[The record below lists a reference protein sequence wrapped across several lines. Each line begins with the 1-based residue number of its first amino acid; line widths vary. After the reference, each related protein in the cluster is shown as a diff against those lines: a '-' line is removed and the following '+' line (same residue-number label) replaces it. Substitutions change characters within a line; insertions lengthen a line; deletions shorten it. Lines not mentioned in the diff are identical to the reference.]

1 MRLFL
6 LFIVCFGVGF
16 QTLFAVAA
24 PESKPPTICLNMIVK
39 DEAQVIK
46 RCLGS
51 VKPMIDYWVI
61 VDTGSSDGTQDIIRE
76 FMKDIPG
83 ELHERPWKNFG
94 HNRNEALQ
102 LAKGKGDYVLFIDA
116 DEMFEYSPDFKK
128 PILDKDYYYI
138 DTRFCGMNY
147 GRVLIV
153 KNILM
158 WKWHGVLHEWLDSPL
173 ARTVDTLPNVTN
185 IVRTDGARSKDP
197 KKFLKD
203 AAVLEAGL
211 KDEPN
216 NSRYMF
222 YLAQSYRDAGE
233 NKKAI
238 EKYEK
243 RIAMGGFD
251 QELFWS
257 KLQIGILQ
265 EAENMPEDVIVHTY
279 LTAFKM
285 RPVRAEPLFRLC
297 NYYRR
302 KGDYAS
308 GLNIA
313 REALSIPHSHDVLF
327 VESWIYDWG
336 ILLEYSICAYWVD
349 EFVEAKIS
357 SDLLLSNPA
366 LPDYV
371 RDCVLK
377 NLSWINLKLAE
388 TRPLD
393 LLDPEKSLELQPG
406 ANVTFSK

>member
-1 MRLFL
+1 MKANIRIWFL
-6 LFIVCFGVGF
+6 SVLIGCFVLLPKGIF
-16 QTLFAVAA
+16 SAEEPPQKL
-24 PESKPPTICLNMIVK
+24 PTICLNMIVK
-39 DEAQVIK
+39 DESHVIR

-51 VKPMIDYWVI
+51 VKPIIDYWVI
-61 VDTGSSDGTQDIIRE
+61 VDTGSRDGTQDIIRE

-116 DEMFEYSPDFKK
+116 DEMFEYGENYKK
-128 PILDKDYYYI
+128 PLLDSDMYYVN
-138 DTRFCGMNY
+138 TRFHGMNY
-147 GRVLIV
+147 GRVLLV
-153 KNILM
+153 RNCLG

-173 ARTVDTLPNVTN
+173 ARSADTLKGVTN
-185 IVRTDGARSKDP
+185 IVRTDGARSQDP

-203 AAVLEAGL
+203 AKVLEDGL

-233 NKKAI
+233 HKLAI

-257 KLQIGILQ
+257 RLQIGQLQ
-265 EAENMPEDVIVHTY
+265 EAENMPEETIRDSY
-279 LTAFKM
+279 LAAYKM
-285 RPVRAEPLFRLC
+285 RPSRAEPLFRLC

-308 GLNIA
+308 GLKIA
-313 REALSIPHSHDVLF
+313 RQALAVPVSNDVLF
-327 VESWIYDWG
+327 VESWIYEWG
-336 ILLEYSICAYWVD
+336 TLLEYSICAYWTD
-349 EFVEAKIS
+349 QFVEAKIA

-366 LPDYV
+366 LPENV
-371 RDCVLK
+371 RDCVLN
-377 NLSWINLKLAE
+377 NLTWTNMKLAE
-388 TRPLD
+388 ARSND
-393 LLDPEKSLELQPG
+393 LALAS
-406 ANVTFSK
+406 